1 MLPRG
6 PRFLT
11 SIEKQAKGE
20 TGIAL
25 DLRMKRRDGSI
36 FFADVNS
43 TPVTLGGKVCLLG
56 IFRDTAERKRTEESL
71 LLLGAAL
78 DPAANEVVITDRDG
92 TIQWV
97 NPAFTKSTGYT
108 QKEAVG
114 HNSRELVKS
123 GKHDR
128 TFYENLWDTILDGE
142 VWHGEITHFIS
153 IKQDITERKLLA
165 AKFLRAQRLEGLGA
179 LAGGVAHDL
188 NNVLVPILGY
198 AEMLRAQSTDEAA
211 GRMLDTI
218 RTSAQRGAGMIR
230 QILAFARGSS
240 GEKVVMQL
248 GHLLTD
254 IRKMVTDTFPA
265 NIECEGHTVKDLQ
278 LVRGEPKELY
288 QVLLNLCV
296 NARDAIPNGGTITL
310 SAKNIR
316 LDETYARLSKG
327 ALPGQYVLLTVADSG
342 CGIPPENVEKIFE
355 PFFTTKALSKGTGL
369 GLATVKDIVSDHGGL
384 RPFLHRS
391 LRGHAVQDLP
401 PRRRG

>member
-1 MLPRG
+1 
-6 PRFLT
+6 
-11 SIEKQAKGE
+11 
-20 TGIAL
+20 
-25 DLRMKRRDGSI
+25 
-36 FFADVNS
+36 
-43 TPVTLGGKVCLLG
+43 
-56 IFRDTAERKRTEESL
+56 
-71 LLLGAAL
+71 
-78 DPAANEVVITDRDG
+78 
-92 TIQWV
+92 
-97 NPAFTKSTGYT
+97 
-108 QKEAVG
+108 
-114 HNSRELVKS
+114 
-123 GKHDR
+123 
-128 TFYENLWDTILDGE
+128 
-142 VWHGEITHFIS
+142 VWRGEITHFIS

-265 NIECEGHTVKDLQ
+265 NIEYEGHTVKDLQ
-278 LVRGEPKELY
+278 LVRGEPTELY

-296 NARDAIPNGGTITL
+296 NARDAMPNGGTITL